1 MDVYVGRFDS
11 SVTCDDMKSYIND
24 EISVNMISCIC
35 LSSADAQ
42 VKSFEVTVYAEDRD
56 MLLDENLWP
65 ENVFV
70 RKYFSSKNN
79 DRINH

>member
-1 MDVYVGRFDS
+1 
-11 SVTCDDMKSYIND
+11 
-24 EISVNMISCIC
+24 MISCIC
-35 LSSADAQ
+35 LSSAQAHL
-42 VKSFEVTVYAEDRD
+42 KSFKVAAYAEDRD

-79 DRINH
+79 GRINH